1 MKKVHPKFLGLLALL
16 TLAAPDASASKRA
29 TGVNALKPARLG
41 GGKVKVTT
49 TVNMISDL
57 VRNVGGH
64 RVEVTGLMG
73 PGVDPHLYKA
83 SARDVRALQTAH
95 LIVYNGLHLEGKMVD
110 LLERSPKAI
119 AVTDAL
125 PRAQL
130 ITPPG
135 GFIGIA
141 GLQDPHVWFDVPLW
155 KRTVTIV
162 RDALTRVDPAGR
174 ITYANNAAAYQ
185 QQLDALHRRVETLIN
200 RVPKDKRVLVTAH
213 DAFSYFGR
221 RYGVEVRGIQGI
233 STVAE
238 AGTKDIQ
245 ELTKFLAERRIP
257 AVFIE
262 SSVPRRTVEAVV
274 QAARARGATLEIGG
288 ELFSDAAG
296 EPGTREGTYIG
307 MVEHNARTISDAL
320 LGN

>member
-1 MKKVHPKFLGLLALL
+1 MKRMKPNFFFTMALLAL
-16 TLAAPDASASKRA
+16 ASFSAEAGERA
-29 TGVNALKPARLG
+29 VKVTDLKPVQLN

-49 TVNMISDL
+49 TINMISDL
-57 VRNVGGH
+57 VHNVGGS
-64 RVEVTGLMG
+64 RVQVTGLMG

-83 SARDVRALQTAH
+83 SARDVRALQDAH
-95 LIVYNGLHLEGKMVD
+95 LIIYNGLHLEGKMVD

-119 AVTDAL
+119 AVTDAI
-125 PRAQL
+125 PKNRL

-135 GFIGIA
+135 GFIGIE

-155 KRTVTIV
+155 KHTVFIV

-174 ITYANNAAAYQ
+174 STYANNAAAYLKK
-185 QQLDALHRRVETLIN
+185 LDALHQRVDKMMKT
-200 RVPKDKRVLVTAH
+200 VPKRQRVLITAH

-221 RYGVEVRGIQGI
+221 KYGVEVRGIQGI

-245 ELTKFLAERRIP
+245 DLASFIVSRKIP

-262 SSVPRRTVEAVV
+262 SSVPKRTVEAVV
-274 QAARARGATLEIGG
+274 QATKARGSRLKIGG

-296 EPGTREGTYIG
+296 TPGTREGTYIG
-307 MVEHNARTISDAL
+307 MVEHNAKTISDAL
-320 LGN
+320 RGK

>member
-1 MKKVHPKFLGLLALL
+1 MLIAGLMALVSPSAGADERVTKVA
-16 TLAAPDASASKRA
+16 D
-29 TGVNALKPARLG
+29 LKPVQLN
-41 GGKVKVTT
+41 GGKIKVTT
-49 TVNMISDL
+49 TINMISDL
-57 VRNVGGH
+57 VQNVGGN
-64 RVEVTGLMG
+64 RVQVTGLMG

-83 SARDVRALQTAH
+83 SARDVRSIQDAH
-95 LIVYNGLHLEGKMVD
+95 LIFYNGLHLEGKMVD

-119 AVTDAL
+119 AVTDAI
-125 PRAQL
+125 PRRQL

-155 KRTVTIV
+155 KHTVLIV

-174 ITYANNAAAYQ
+174 AIYANNAAAYQ
-185 QQLDALHRRVETLIN
+185 KKLDALHQRVDKMMKGVPRRQ
-200 RVPKDKRVLVTAH
+200 RVLITAH

-221 RYGVEVRGIQGI
+221 KYGVEVRGIQGI

-245 ELTKFLAERRIP
+245 DLATFIVERKIP

-262 SSVPRRTVEAVV
+262 SSVPKRTVEAVV
-274 QAARARGATLEIGG
+274 QATRARG
-288 ELFSDAAG
+288 
-296 EPGTREGTYIG
+296 
-307 MVEHNARTISDAL
+307 RT
-320 LGN
+320 

>member
-1 MKKVHPKFLGLLALL
+1 MNRLSPKALALSAL
-16 TLAAPDASASKRA
+16 ITLSAAAGADEA
-29 TGVNALKPARLG
+29 TPKLDTLKPAQLQ

-57 VRNVGGH
+57 VQNVGGN

-83 SARDVRALQTAH
+83 SAKDVRALQDAH

-119 AVTDAL
+119 AVTDAM
-125 PRAQL
+125 PKNQL

-155 KRTVTIV
+155 KHSATIV
-162 RDALTRVDPAGR
+162 RDALTRIDPAGKT
-174 ITYANNAAAYQ
+174 TYAKNAAAYQ
-185 QQLDALHRRVETLIN
+185 KQLDALHTRVEKMMN
-200 RVPKDKRVLVTAH
+200 RVPKEQRVLITAH

-221 RYGVEVRGIQGI
+221 KYGVEVRGIQGI

-245 ELTKFLAERRIP
+245 ELAKFVADRKIH

-274 QAARARGATLEIGG
+274 QAAKARGWNLQIGG

-296 EPGTREGTYIG
+296 EKGTKEGTFIG
-307 MVEHNARTISDAL
+307 MVEHNARIISEAL
-320 LGN
+320 LGK

>member
-1 MKKVHPKFLGLLALL
+1 MKKMLPKFFLIAGLMALVSP
-16 TLAAPDASASKRA
+16 AASAGEKVAKVSE
-29 TGVNALKPARLG
+29 LKPVQLK

-49 TVNMISDL
+49 TINMISDL
-57 VRNVGGH
+57 VQNVGGN
-64 RVEVTGLMG
+64 RVQVTGLMG

-83 SARDVRALQTAH
+83 SARDVRSIQDAH
-95 LIVYNGLHLEGKMVD
+95 LIFYNGLHLEGKMVD
-110 LLERSPKAI
+110 LLERSPKAV
-119 AVTDAL
+119 AVTDAI
-125 PRAQL
+125 PRDLL

-135 GFIGIA
+135 GFIGIE

-155 KRTVTIV
+155 KHTVHIV
-162 RDALTRVDPAGR
+162 RDALTKVDPSGR
-174 ITYANNAAAYQ
+174 KVYANNAASYLKK
-185 QQLDALHRRVETLIN
+185 LDALHQRVDKMMSS
-200 RVPKDKRVLVTAH
+200 VPKRQRVLITAH

-245 ELTKFLAERRIP
+245 DLATFIVDRKIP

-262 SSVPRRTVEAVV
+262 SSVPKRTVEAVV
-274 QAARARGATLEIGG
+274 QATRARGTSLKIGG

-296 EPGTREGTYIG
+296 APGTREGTYIG

-320 LGN
+320 RGK

>member
-1 MKKVHPKFLGLLALL
+1 MMNSPSRFLFLALVA
-16 TLAAPDASASKRA
+16 LASSPASANERTTKVSD
-29 TGVNALKPARLG
+29 LKPAQLN
-41 GGKVKVTT
+41 GGKVRVTT
-49 TVNMISDL
+49 TINMISDL
-57 VRNVGGH
+57 VQNIGGE
-64 RVEVTGLMG
+64 RVQVTGLMG

-83 SARDVRALQTAH
+83 SARDVRALQDAH

-125 PRAQL
+125 PKEQL
-130 ITPPG
+130 ITPAG

-155 KRTVTIV
+155 KHTTTIV
-162 RDALTRVDPAGR
+162 RDALTRIDPAGR
-174 ITYANNAAAYQ
+174 AVYANNAAAYAKK
-185 QQLDALHRRVETLIN
+185 LGALHGRVDRLMK
-200 RVPKDKRVLVTAH
+200 RVPEQQRVLITAH

-221 RYGVEVRGIQGI
+221 KYGVEVRGIQGI

-238 AGTKDIQ
+238 AGTRDIQ
-245 ELTKFLAERRIP
+245 DLATFIAARKIP

-262 SSVPRRTVEAVV
+262 SSVPKRTVEAVV
-274 QAARARGATLEIGG
+274 QATRARGTKLKIGG

-296 EPGTREGTYIG
+296 NPGTKEGTYIG
-307 MVEHNARTISDAL
+307 MVEHNARIISDAL
-320 LGN
+320 LGK